1 MLLQRRISHGL
12 TLPTPRKPHNSPPA
26 GILPDRYAGPVAIFG
41 RMTARNRL
49 RRATQES
56 LTIPAFSAPVDCTH
70 WLIGEFWPA
79 ELSTTTGETSAL
91 AKRLRDDLERIA
103 DSANNELMTIR
114 RSGMTSSAQQAQEA
128 RVIDVARALAQR
140 RVESTM
146 HHVRGNARDAWAPV
160 APGLDVRRDEASV
173 ETGAWTVGIPAPIV
187 APSPATTALDA
198 WSLAAPGLDVRRDE
212 ASVETGAWTVGIPAP
227 IVAPSP
233 ATTALD
239 AWSLAAPGLDVRRD
253 EASVETGAWTV
264 GIPAPIVAPSPA
276 TAEAQFTSTPE
287 VAAEPESDGERLRR
301 LLAFVTRQEPRL
313 SWAVGDQVDG
323 TTLLVTD
330 LVYGW
335 IPPGITLPEGV
346 RLLEPERRA
355 SGIATLTINST
366 RSAKYAPGD
375 SLTWS
380 ADFVATKSSI
390 KPRELQMVDD
400 LGRHLAAATNLR
412 NGLPRT
418 AQALA
423 RAAAGGTDVAD
434 DEIDLLRVHVD
445 TALCQVLVQYP
456 ETDPALLLNCLLL
469 AATECIVTGDPI
481 SANYHFSWFQ
491 KLDAQSASG
500 QPATL

>member
-1 MLLQRRISHGL
+1 MLLQRRIGHGL
-12 TLPTPRKPHNSPPA
+12 TLPTSRKPHNSPPA
-26 GILPDRYAGPVAIFG
+26 GILRHRYAGPVAIFG

-49 RRATQES
+49 RRAAQES

-70 WLIGEFWPA
+70 WVIGEFWPA

-91 AKRLRDDLERIA
+91 AKRLRDDLQRIA

-114 RSGMTSSAQQAQEA
+114 RSGMISSAQQAQEA
-128 RVIDVARALAQR
+128 RVIDVTRALAQR

-146 HHVRGNARDAWAPV
+146 RDVRGSARDAWAPA
-160 APGLDVRRDEASV
+160 APGPDVGRDEAPV
-173 ETGAWTVGIPAPIV
+173 ETGAWTVGVPAPNV
-187 APSPATTALDA
+187 APSPATT
-198 WSLAAPGLDVRRDE
+198 
-212 ASVETGAWTVGIPAP
+212 
-227 IVAPSP
+227 
-233 ATTALD
+233 
-239 AWSLAAPGLDVRRD
+239 
-253 EASVETGAWTV
+253 
-264 GIPAPIVAPSPA
+264 
-276 TAEAQFTSTPE
+276 EAQFTWTPE

-330 LVYGW
+330 LAYGW

-346 RLLEPERRA
+346 RLLEPERRG
-355 SGIATLTINST
+355 SGITALTINST

-380 ADFVATKSSI
+380 ADFVATKSSSQ
-390 KPRELQMVDD
+390 PRELPMVDD

-434 DEIDLLRVHVD
+434 DEIDLLRVHLD

-456 ETDPALLLNCLLL
+456 EADPALLLNCLLL

-481 SANYHFSWFQ
+481 SANYHFAWFQ
-491 KLDAQSASG
+491 KLDAQSASA
-500 QPATL
+500 QPAPL

>member
-1 MLLQRRISHGL
+1 MLLQRRIGHGL
-12 TLPTPRKPHNSPPA
+12 TLPTSRKPHNSPPA
-26 GILPDRYAGPVAIFG
+26 GILRHRYAGPVAIFG

-49 RRATQES
+49 RRAAQES

-70 WLIGEFWPA
+70 WVIGEFWPA

-91 AKRLRDDLERIA
+91 AKRLRDDLQRIA

-114 RSGMTSSAQQAQEA
+114 RSGMISSAQQAQEA
-128 RVIDVARALAQR
+128 RVIDVTRALAQR

-146 HHVRGNARDAWAPV
+146 RDVRGSARDAWAPA
-160 APGLDVRRDEASV
+160 APGPDVGRDEAPV
-173 ETGAWTVGIPAPIV
+173 ESGAWTVGVPAPNV
-187 APSPATTALDA
+187 APSPATT
-198 WSLAAPGLDVRRDE
+198 
-212 ASVETGAWTVGIPAP
+212 
-227 IVAPSP
+227 
-233 ATTALD
+233 
-239 AWSLAAPGLDVRRD
+239 
-253 EASVETGAWTV
+253 
-264 GIPAPIVAPSPA
+264 
-276 TAEAQFTSTPE
+276 EAQFTWTPE

-330 LVYGW
+330 LAYGW

-346 RLLEPERRA
+346 RLLEPERRG
-355 SGIATLTINST
+355 SGITALTINST

-380 ADFVATKSSI
+380 ADFVATKSSSQ
-390 KPRELQMVDD
+390 PRELPMVDD

-434 DEIDLLRVHVD
+434 DEIDLLRVHLD

-456 ETDPALLLNCLLL
+456 EADPALLLNCLLL

-481 SANYHFSWFQ
+481 SANYHFAWFQ
-491 KLDAQSASG
+491 KLDAQSASA
-500 QPATL
+500 QPAPL

>member
-1 MLLQRRISHGL
+1 MLLQRRIGHGL
-12 TLPTPRKPHNSPPA
+12 TLPTSRKPHNSPPA
-26 GILPDRYAGPVAIFG
+26 GILRHRYAGPVAIFG

-49 RRATQES
+49 RRAAQES

-70 WLIGEFWPA
+70 WVIGEFWPA

-91 AKRLRDDLERIA
+91 AKRLRDDLQRIA

-114 RSGMTSSAQQAQEA
+114 RSGMISSAQQAQEA
-128 RVIDVARALAQR
+128 RVIDVTRALAQR

-146 HHVRGNARDAWAPV
+146 RDVRGSARDAWAPA
-160 APGLDVRRDEASV
+160 APGPDVGRDEAPV
-173 ETGAWTVGIPAPIV
+173 ESGAWTVGVPAPIV

-198 WSLAAPGLDVRRDE
+198 WSLAAPGPDVGRD
-212 ASVETGAWTVGIPAP
+212 AAPVETGAWTVGVPAP
-227 IVAPSP
+227 NVAPSP
-233 ATTALD
+233 ATT
-239 AWSLAAPGLDVRRD
+239 
-253 EASVETGAWTV
+253 
-264 GIPAPIVAPSPA
+264 
-276 TAEAQFTSTPE
+276 EAQFTWTPE

-330 LVYGW
+330 LAYGW

-346 RLLEPERRA
+346 RLLEPERRG
-355 SGIATLTINST
+355 SGITALTINST

-380 ADFVATKSSI
+380 ADFVATKSSSQ
-390 KPRELQMVDD
+390 PRELPMVDD

-434 DEIDLLRVHVD
+434 DEIDLLRVHLD

-456 ETDPALLLNCLLL
+456 EADPALLLNCLLL

-481 SANYHFSWFQ
+481 SANYHFAWFQ
-491 KLDAQSASG
+491 KLDAQSASA
-500 QPATL
+500 QPAPL